1 MERPV
6 EKFRNLT
13 PDEMEGWKDYQE
25 FVKESNMKVSYWFT
39 IYTTDEDI
47 MIAGRED
54 FSPYFT
60 SQFIENFVEEV

>member
-1 MERPV
+1 MRREV
-6 EKFRNLT
+6 EKFRDLT
-13 PDEMEGWKDYQE
+13 PQEIEGWKDYQK
-25 FVKESNMKVSYWFT
+25 FVKEGEVSYWFT
-39 IYTTDEDI
+39 IYTTDEDV